1 MLVRYGII
9 VSCKLVSAT
18 IMNHLNSFAES
29 FIDVP
34 IMFVLSQPD
43 IFPPSNISIRIN
55 QERITHPTTNRNP
68 NQFVVI
74 FMVQNTEL
82 TLAELPA

>member
-1 MLVRYGII
+1 
-9 VSCKLVSAT
+9 
-18 IMNHLNSFAES
+18 MNHLNSFAES

-43 IFPPSNISIRIN
+43 IFPPSNITLRIN
-55 QERITHPTTNRNP
+55 PERITHPTTNRNP
-68 NQFVVI
+68 NQFVFI

-82 TLAELPA
+82 TLAELPAWASKQASYLVIRCCLE